1 MNWYWEKKTDKSL
14 REQRVPRVWGS
25 KGSCVSG
32 VSVQVSVHTEST
44 NTGVQTHS
52 QEVCTHRNEMSLAPR
67 EGKLAILQGPD
78 HRRFLEE
85 EKQY

>member
-1 MNWYWEKKTDKSL
+1 M
-14 REQRVPRVWGS
+14 
-25 KGSCVSG
+25 
-32 VSVQVSVHTEST
+32 QVSVHTEST
-44 NTGVQTHS
+44 NKGVPTHS